1 VIRGSDG
8 AYVNTSPR
16 RVVLSVLALVLLVGG
31 GLAGVTNTASA
42 ADTSAV
48 LNGYE
53 ADLVARTNAARAD
66 ASLPALVAKP
76 GLTDLAR
83 SWASSMAAAGAPS
96 HNPNLS
102 ADLISSGASQWTTAA
117 ENVGQGGASSAV
129 FTAYMSSAPHKAN
142 ILRAGVTTIGVGSTR
157 TSDGKI
163 WDVMV
168 FSDAYDDAFGPGRS
182 TLQPMDASGE
192 PTAASPVVSGGSSG
206 APTAATPVVSAAGSG
221 APTAATPVVSG
232 AASAYTPVNP
242 QRLFDTRS
250 SRSTPLSSGEQLDVA
265 VLGHAGVPSTGV
277 TAVVLNLTSAG
288 STSPTFVTAW
298 PAGQARP
305 ATSSLNV
312 DIAGEEVANQVT
324 VPVGAGGLVSFVS
337 SAPTHLLAD
346 VSGYYSAAPTASA
359 GRFIPTTPARLF
371 DTRSTSALRAGGT
384 ISVGVTG
391 RAGVPS
397 SGVSSVLL
405 NLTATGGS
413 SSGWVTAWPTGS
425 ARQDTSSLNIAR
437 PGQTVANLV
446 SVPVGAD
453 GTVSFYSSGGTQLLG
468 DVQGY
473 VTDTSAASSTTG
485 LFVPVTPTRAVD
497 TRTSPS
503 LTPSAGRTVV
513 LPDLAPAGASAVLLN
528 FTATQA
534 AAPGWVTVWPGS
546 AAQAPVSSVLN
557 LERAGQ
563 TRANAVAVAADGSGA
578 SVMSPSGIQAV
589 VDVAGYFLR

>member
-1 VIRGSDG
+1 
-8 AYVNTSPR
+8 VNTSPR
-16 RVVLSVLALVLLVGG
+16 RVALSFLALVLLVGG
-31 GLAGVTNTASA
+31 GLAGVTSTASA
-42 ADTSAV
+42 AGTSAV
-48 LNGYE
+48 LSGYE

-83 SWASSMAAAGAPS
+83 SWAASMAAAGALT
-96 HNPNLS
+96 HNPSLG
-102 ADLISSGASQWTTAA
+102 ADLESSGAPRWTAAA
-117 ENVGQGGASSAV
+117 ENVGQGGASSVV
-129 FTAYMSSAPHKAN
+129 FAAYMNSAPHKAN
-142 ILRAGVTTIGVGSTR
+142 ILRTGVTAVGVGSTR
-157 TSDGKI
+157 TSDGKV

-182 TLQPMDASGE
+182 TLQPMDASGQ
-192 PTAASPVVSGGSSG
+192 
-206 APTAATPVVSAAGSG
+206 PTAATPLVPGVS
-221 APTAATPVVSG
+221 
-232 AASAYTPVNP
+232 SAYTPVNP

-337 SAPTHLLAD
+337 SGPTHLLAD
-346 VSGYYSAAPTASA
+346 VSGYYSAAPKASA

-391 RAGVPS
+391 RGGVPS
-397 SGVSSVLL
+397 TGVSSVLL

-413 SSGWVTAWPTGS
+413 SSGWITAWPTGS